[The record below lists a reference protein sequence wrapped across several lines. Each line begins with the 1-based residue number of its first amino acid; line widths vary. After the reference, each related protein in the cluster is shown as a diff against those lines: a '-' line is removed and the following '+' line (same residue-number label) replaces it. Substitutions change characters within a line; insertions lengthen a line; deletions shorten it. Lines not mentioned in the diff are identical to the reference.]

1 MTEQHA
7 ALIAKELSIA
17 PRQVAAVAG
26 LLADG
31 ATIPF
36 IARYRKEATGSLD
49 EVAVAAVRD
58 RLQQLTDL
66 DKRRAAILESL
77 TERDLLTDA
86 LARDIEAAQDMARL
100 EDLYLPHRP
109 KRRTRAAMARERG
122 LEPLAELLMRQRGVS
137 PEKEAARFVNPEKDV
152 ADVAAALAG
161 ARDIMAEAISEDAA
175 NRAVLRDLFAKRGRI
190 VSRLVKGK
198 EQDAANYRDFFERDE
213 AVRAVAGHR
222 ALAMFRGE
230 REGLLALSLR
240 PAEDEALRQLTR
252 LVVTG
257 RGKDSEQVAEAAADA
272 YKRLLGPSLENE
284 LRASLKDRA
293 DREAIAIFAA
303 NLRQVLLA
311 APLGQARVLAL
322 DPGFRTGAKMAVLD
336 AQGNLLHYE
345 TIYPTGSER
354 QREQAAETLRKLC
367 ADQAIEAIAVGNGT
381 AGRETE
387 RFVADLGLG
396 VPVILVN
403 EAGASIYSAS
413 ETARNEFPDLDLTV
427 RGAVSI
433 GRRLMDPLAE
443 LVKIDPKSI
452 GVGQYQ
458 HDVDQTALRK
468 ALDEVVSSCVNA
480 VGVDLNTASVEL
492 LTAVSGLGP
501 SLAANIVAHRKENG
515 PFRSRTELRKVK
527 RLGPKAFEQAAG
539 FLRLRGGPPL
549 DATAVHPE
557 RYALVGRMAKD
568 LGCAVTDLIAK
579 SSLREGIDPAR
590 YIGGDVGLETLRDI
604 LSELAKPGR
613 DPRPTFTAFAF
624 AEGVSELADL
634 RPGMRLPGRVTNV
647 TAFGAFVDVGVHRD
661 GLVHVSHLADAYV
674 ADPAKVVAAG
684 QEVMV
689 MVLAIDKERGRLSLS
704 MKSEPLA
711 TEGKRT

>member
-1 MTEQHA
+1 MTEKHA
-7 ALIAKELSIA
+7 ALIAKELSVA

-49 EVAVAAVRD
+49 EVVVAAVRD
-58 RLQQLTDL
+58 RLQQLADL

-122 LEPLAELLMRQRGVS
+122 LEPLAELLMRQRGVP

-198 EQDAANYRDFFERDE
+198 EADAANYRDFFERDE

-240 PAEDEALRQLTR
+240 PVEDEALRQLTR

-322 DPGFRTGAKMAVLD
+322 DPGFRTGAKLAVLD

-345 TIYPTGSER
+345 TIFPTGSER
-354 QREQAAETLRKLC
+354 QRDQAAETLRQLC
-367 ADQAIEAIAVGNGT
+367 AAQAIEAIAVGNGT

-458 HDVDQTALRK
+458 HDVDQAALRK

-515 PFRSRTELRKVK
+515 PFRSRAELRKVK

-579 SSLREGIDPAR
+579 ASLREGIEPAR
-590 YIGGDVGLETLRDI
+590 YVAGDVGLETLRDI
-604 LSELAKPGR
+604 LAELAKPGR
-613 DPRPTFTAFAF
+613 DPRPTFSAFAF

-674 ADPAKVVAAG
+674 VDPAKVVAAG

-689 MVLAIDKERGRLSLS
+689 TVLAIDKERGRLSLS
-704 MKSEPLA
+704 MKSEPQA
-711 TEGKRT
+711 TTG